1 VLGWQAGGVT
11 SQREAWELKGR
22 RCVGGFMAG
31 GALAVN
37 QRLCSGIWN
46 VRRLGGCF

>member
-1 VLGWQAGGVT
+1 MGGG
-11 SQREAWELKGR
+11 QI
-22 RCVGGFMAG
+22 MAG

-37 QRLCSGIWN
+37 QRFCSGIWN